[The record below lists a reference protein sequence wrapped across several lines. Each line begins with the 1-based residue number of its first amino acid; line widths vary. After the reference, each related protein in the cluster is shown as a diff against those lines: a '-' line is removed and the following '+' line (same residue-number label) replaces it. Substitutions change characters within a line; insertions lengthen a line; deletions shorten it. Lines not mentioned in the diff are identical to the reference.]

1 MSQENVEIL
10 QASIRAFLGD
20 AAGSGWEGWLDGL
33 PEMLSS
39 DIEFDPSELA
49 LPDIQGA
56 YVGIEANLRFWR
68 EWFAAW
74 ETLTFDYEV
83 LDAPGDQV
91 VLLQDQTMRGR
102 STGIE
107 IPMGKYAQV
116 FTFKDGRIVHW
127 KLYRDQADALEAAG
141 LSE

>member
-1 MSQENVEIL
+1 MSRENVDIL
-10 QASIRAFLGD
+10 QASIQAFLGD
-20 AAGSGWEGWLDGL
+20 AAGSGWEGWLEGL
-33 PEMLSS
+33 PEILSP

-49 LPDIQGA
+49 LPDIEGA
-56 YVGIEANLRFWR
+56 YVGIDANLAFWR

-74 ETLTFDYEV
+74 ETLTFDHEV
-83 LDAPGDQV
+83 LDAPGDRV

-116 FTFKDGRIVHW
+116 FTFRDGRIVHW
-127 KLYRDQADALEAAG
+127 KLYRDQADALAAAG
-141 LSE
+141 L